1 MAVSTVGKQP
11 IRSFISPPFKTC
23 EWPLARARVSGIRV
37 TRSTHAAAQAAT
49 VSGTVRTHVRAT
61 PAKSAQTLEKQ
72 SKIQADWSD
81 ASAGTVVAIYRNSTG
96 ALHGSV
102 PPSRKG
108 RRSTALRSKDCENLR
123 LAADHAICIGKPL
136 NRMLTVHFDAAGIS
150 DPVKATGQLLKLMGD
165 WLRCYNTAITAVWV
179 REAGASKGEHVHIL
193 LSIPPP
199 ISRSFTRMQ
208 RGWFRKI
215 GAAWKLGV
223 YKSRPIGG
231 SHKVAF
237 SEASRDLYQQAITG
251 ALHYLLKGADA
262 KARTAHLIGKH
273 GDGGEL
279 WGKRCGTT
287 ENIGRTARLCSGLLK

>member
-1 MAVSTVGKQP
+1 MA
-11 IRSFISPPFKTC
+11 
-23 EWPLARARVSGIRV
+23 
-37 TRSTHAAAQAAT
+37 RSTSAVAQAAI
-49 VSGTVRTHVRAT
+49 VSGTVRTHVHAT
-61 PAKSAQTLEKQ
+61 TAKSAHRLEKQ
-72 SKIQADWSD
+72 SKNQTDWSGRPD
-81 ASAGTVVAIYRNSTG
+81 GTVVAIYRNSTG
-96 ALHGSV
+96 ALHGSAR
-102 PPSRKG
+102 PSRKG
-108 RRSTALRSKDCENLR
+108 RRSTALRSKDCENLL
-123 LAADHAICIGKPL
+123 LAAERAIRIGKPL

-165 WLRCYNTAITAVWV
+165 WLRCYNSAITAVWV
-179 REAGASKGEHVHIL
+179 REAGSSKGEHVHIL
-193 LSIPPP
+193 LSVPPP
-199 ISRSFTRMQ
+199 ILRSFTRMQ

-237 SEASRDLYQQAITG
+237 SEASVSLYQQAITG

-262 KARTAHLIGKH
+262 KARATHRISKR

-287 ENIGRTARLCSGLLK
+287 ENIGRTARLCSDRLN

>member
-1 MAVSTVGKQP
+1 M
-11 IRSFISPPFKTC
+11 
-23 EWPLARARVSGIRV
+23 SGIRV
-37 TRSTHAAAQAAT
+37 ARSNSAAAQAAT
-49 VSGTVRTHVRAT
+49 VSGTVRTHACAT
-61 PAKSAQTLEKQ
+61 PAKSAHRLEIQ
-72 SKIQADWSD
+72 SKNQTDWSD
-81 ASAGTVVAIYRNSTG
+81 APAGTVVAIYRNSTG
-96 ALHGSV
+96 ALHGSAR
-102 PPSRKG
+102 PHRKG
-108 RRSTALRSKDCENLR
+108 RRSTALRSKDCENL
-123 LAADHAICIGKPL
+123 LFAAEHAIRIGKPL

-199 ISRSFTRMQ
+199 ILRSFTRMQ
-208 RGWFRKI
+208 RGWFKKI
-215 GAAWKLGV
+215 GAAWNLGV
-223 YKSRPIGG
+223 YLSRPIGG

-262 KARTAHLIGKH
+262 KARSAHRISKR

-287 ENIGRTARLCSGLLK
+287 ENIGPTARLCSGRLK